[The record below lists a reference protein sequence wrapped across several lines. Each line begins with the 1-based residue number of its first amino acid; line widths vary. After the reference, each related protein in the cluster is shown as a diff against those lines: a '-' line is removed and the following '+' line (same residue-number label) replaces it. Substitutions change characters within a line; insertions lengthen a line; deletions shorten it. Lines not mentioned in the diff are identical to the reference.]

1 MSRELPKEGARLSG
15 REREVL
21 GLLGQGKKTAEIAK
35 LMGTTFKTVL
45 TYCARLK
52 SKRAPETCANLFALP
67 PLASAPQIN
76 NSLAVIL
83 DGTERIEMR
92 FFDHRGKRDTHVS
105 SGIQLSLEIINR
117 S

>member
-52 SKRAPETCANLFALP
+52 SKLVARDMRQLIRIAAL
-67 PLASAPQIN
+67 S
-76 NSLAVIL
+76 
-83 DGTERIEMR
+83 
-92 FFDHRGKRDTHVS
+92 
-105 SGIQLSLEIINR
+105 
-117 S
+117 